1 MTSLTHDEIQLFLV
15 ELKGIAEPKLY
26 EAFETITNG
35 YAEILRLLKLKDQSI
50 KNLKRLIFGGKTER
64 HDKEPTPPADSNSDD
79 STSEGDPVEEN
90 NNTEEESDE
99 SKVKPP
105 IIPPKPKKKK
115 TRKGGKLGAKDY
127 PGADIK
133 HVCHPDLKAGDL
145 CPTCNKAKL
154 YRREP
159 LTFVE
164 ITGTPPL
171 GATIN
176 EYESFRCGL
185 CGEIFNAPRPNE
197 PQVKYDERAIAMMAI
212 LRYGMGMPCYRLERL
227 QGSFGVPLPASTQW
241 KVIKDALFIFK
252 LIRETLMTSAGS
264 AELIHID
271 DTPAKILS
279 EMGKRLEA
287 KEERDDKRKGLFTT
301 GMIARSEEKHVMAL
315 YFTGHDHAGENLI
328 KVLSRRPEDLSKP
341 ILMCDA
347 LSRNTPKNV
356 AVILGRCLAHARRKF
371 YEIKDDFPDEC
382 SVILDIIGHLYTID
396 RWIKEDEMSME
407 NRLKHHQLFSAQA
420 VDELYD
426 YLEKISLMDHIEPG
440 TTLGQSIRYTMNHWE
455 GLTLFLRQVGAP
467 MDNNVCEQ
475 AIKVAILSRKNSYFY
490 RSEDGAEAGDIFM
503 SLIHT
508 CAINKVSYFD
518 YLVALQKNQDEVMNN
533 PEQWLPWN
541 CPKLVS
547 ANK

>member
-1 MTSLTHDEIQLFLV
+1 MSILTHDEIQLLLV
-15 ELKGIAEPKLY
+15 DLKGIAEPKLY
-26 EAFETITNG
+26 ESFESITNC
-35 YAEILRLLKLKDQSI
+35 YTEIQRLLKLKNQSI
-50 KNLKRLIFGGKTER
+50 KNLKELILGGKTER
-64 HDKEPTPPADSNSDD
+64 REEEPVPSDD
-79 STSEGDPVEEN
+79 GSPDDSASKDDPEEEN
-90 NNTEEESDE
+90 NQKKSDDDE
-99 SKVKPP
+99 VTAPVPP
-105 IIPPKPKKKK
+105 EPKKKK
-115 TRKGGKLGAKDY
+115 TRNGGKLGAKDY
-127 PGADIK
+127 TGAK
-133 HVCHPDLKAGDL
+133 VKSCCHPDLKAGDL
-145 CPTCNKAKL
+145 CPICNKAKL
-154 YRREP
+154 YQRKP
-159 LTFVE
+159 LSFVE
-164 ITGTPPL
+164 ITGNPPL
-171 GATIN
+171 DATIN
-176 EYESFRCGL
+176 EYESLRCGL
-185 CGEIFNAPRPNE
+185 CGVIFNAPRPNE

-241 KVIKDALFIFK
+241 KVIKDSLFIFK
-252 LIRETLMTSAGS
+252 LIRETLMTFAGS

-279 EMGKRLEA
+279 EMGKRL
-287 KEERDDKRKGLFTT
+287 KVKGERDDKRKGLFTT
-301 GMIARSEEKHVMAL
+301 GMIARSEDKHVMAL
-315 YFTGHDHAGENLI
+315 YFTGHDHAGENLL
-328 KVLSRRPEDLSKP
+328 KVLSRRPENLSKP

-371 YEIKDDFPDEC
+371 YEIKDDYPDEC
-382 SVILDIIGHLYTID
+382 NVILDIIGHLYTID

-420 VDELYD
+420 VDELYE

-467 MDNNVCEQ
+467 MDNNICEQ

-518 YLVALQKNQDEVMNN
+518 YLVALQKNQGEVAAD
-533 PEQWLPWN
+533 PEKWMPWN
-541 CPKLVS
+541 YPKLVS
-547 ANK
+547 AENI